1 MVNGVERRF
10 AKRRFKWNFE
20 MIGIV
25 SYHLVAPGIL
35 WVCLADGERRQA
47 TAAERKILL
56 RRASNVGAL

>member
-1 MVNGVERRF
+1 
-10 AKRRFKWNFE
+10 

-25 SYHLVAPGIL
+25 SYHLVAPGTL

-56 RRASNVGAL
+56 RRAGNAGNAGAP